1 MLKKTL
7 ILSTIIV
14 ASVSVKAQTEVPKP
28 ATTITGAIDA
38 YFRSEFSNQLANNKT
53 SFTNSLNS
61 FELGMATLRVD
72 HKYNKVSATVDLGFG
87 RRAAEFSYN
96 DNGSLAVVKQLFV
109 TYAPSDK
116 LKFSLGKWTTHIGWE
131 LLDAYANRN
140 YSMSYG
146 FSYGPFSH
154 TGFKADISL
163 GGKTSLMLG
172 VANPTDYTSST
183 SSTAIFIS
191 QLSTATKND
200 KLKVY
205 LNYQGGSMAGY
216 KLSQID
222 LVINGILS
230 DKFNFA
236 YDGTIQSRKVA
247 GTSTSWSS
255 NALYLNYDPTP
266 TFGLT
271 LRGEYFS
278 DKKSTAGV
286 GAEIFVPTLSANIK
300 VDNLT
305 IIPEIR
311 LDAAKENIFVKS
323 SGAPAKTFSQFIL
336 AATYHF

>member
-1 MLKKTL
+1 
-7 ILSTIIV
+7 
-14 ASVSVKAQTEVPKP
+14 
-28 ATTITGAIDA
+28 
-38 YFRSEFSNQLANNKT
+38 
-53 SFTNSLNS
+53 
-61 FELGMATLRVD
+61 
-72 HKYNKVSATVDLGFG
+72 
-87 RRAAEFSYN
+87 
-96 DNGSLAVVKQLFV
+96 
-109 TYAPSDK
+109 
-116 LKFSLGKWTTHIGWE
+116 
-131 LLDAYANRN
+131 RN

-163 GGKTSLMLG
+163 GGKTALMLG

-200 KLKVY
+200 KLKLY
-205 LNYQGGSMAGY
+205 LNYQGGSMGSY

-222 LVINGILS
+222 LVINAILS

-236 YDGTIQSRKVA
+236 YDGTVQSRKVA

-311 LDAAKENIFVKS
+311 LDAAKENIFIKS